1 MELSKRLKRI
11 AEHVDKCESV
21 ADIGTDHGYIPIYL
35 VKEGI
40 CKKAIASDIN
50 KGPIEKAK
58 VNVAF
63 EGVSNKVKCLLGPGL
78 NPLKVGEVNGVIL
91 AGMGGNLTRDI
102 LLADMDK
109 VKKYDFIILQP
120 AQNPE
125 VLREF
130 LYKNDYEI
138 IDEDLIKDE
147 GRFYELFKVKYN
159 ENSEKL
165 VFEDELEYEVSPLLR
180 EKGHPL
186 FKEFI
191 EEKINRCE
199 TILSFI
205 KEDTEA
211 AKKRKS
217 DLEEKINKLNL
228 LSCYEKIA

>member
-165 VFEDELEYEVSPLLR
+165 VFEDGLYYEVSPLLR
-180 EKGHPL
+180 EKNHPL

-199 TILSFI
+199 TILIFI

-217 DLEEKINKLNL
+217 DLEEKINKLKGML
-228 LSCYEKIA
+228 

>member
-40 CKKAIASDIN
+40 CEKAIASDIN

-102 LLADMDK
+102 LLADMEK

-180 EKGHPL
+180 EKNHPL

-217 DLEEKINKLNL
+217 DLEEKINKLKGML
-228 LSCYEKIA
+228 

>member
-102 LLADMDK
+102 LLADIDK

-180 EKGHPL
+180 KKNHPL

-205 KEDTEA
+205 KEDTES

-217 DLEEKINKLNL
+217 DLEEKINKLKGML
-228 LSCYEKIA
+228 

>member
-11 AEHVDKCESV
+11 AEHVDKFESV

-63 EGVSNKVKCLLGPGL
+63 EGVSDKVKCLLGPGL

-191 EEKINRCE
+191 EEKISRCE

-217 DLEEKINKLNL
+217 DLEEKINKLKGML
-228 LSCYEKIA
+228 

>member
-40 CKKAIASDIN
+40 CEKAIASDIN

-58 VNVAF
+58 INVDF
-63 EGVSNKVKCLLGPGL
+63 EGVSAKVKCLLGPGL
-78 NPLKVGEVNGVIL
+78 NPLKIGEVNGVIL

-102 LLADMDK
+102 LLADMEK

-165 VFEDELEYEVSPLLR
+165 VLDDELEYEVSSLLR
-180 EKGHPL
+180 EKDHTL

-211 AKKRKS
+211 AKKRKIG
-217 DLEEKINKLNL
+217 LEEKINKLKGML
-228 LSCYEKIA
+228 

>member
-40 CKKAIASDIN
+40 CEKAIASDIN

-63 EGVSNKVKCLLGPGL
+63 EGVSNKIKCLLGPGL
-78 NPLKVGEVNGVIL
+78 NPLKVGEVNGVLL

-102 LLADMDK
+102 LLADMEK

-180 EKGHPL
+180 EKNHPL

-217 DLEEKINKLNL
+217 DLEEKINKLKGML
-228 LSCYEKIA
+228 

>member
-191 EEKINRCE
+191 EEKINKCE

-217 DLEEKINKLNL
+217 DLEEKINKLKGML
-228 LSCYEKIA
+228 

>member
-102 LLADMDK
+102 LLADMEK

-180 EKGHPL
+180 EKNHPL

-211 AKKRKS
+211 AKKRKC
-217 DLEEKINKLNL
+217 DLEEKINKLKGML
-228 LSCYEKIA
+228 

>member
-40 CKKAIASDIN
+40 CEKAIASDIN

-63 EGVSNKVKCLLGPGL
+63 EGVSNKIKCLLGPGL

-102 LLADMDK
+102 LLADMEK

-165 VFEDELEYEVSPLLR
+165 VFHDELEYEVSPLLR
-180 EKGHPL
+180 EKNHPL

-217 DLEEKINKLNL
+217 DLEEKINKLRGML
-228 LSCYEKIA
+228 

>member
-147 GRFYELFKVKYN
+147 GRFYELFKV
-159 ENSEKL
+159 
-165 VFEDELEYEVSPLLR
+165 SPLLR

-217 DLEEKINKLNL
+217 DLEEKINKLKGML
-228 LSCYEKIA
+228 

>member
-165 VFEDELEYEVSPLLR
+165 VFEDGLYYEVSPLLR
-180 EKGHPL
+180 EKNHPL

-205 KEDTEA
+205 KEDTKA

-217 DLEEKINKLNL
+217 DLEEKINKLKGML
-228 LSCYEKIA
+228 

>member
-180 EKGHPL
+180 EKNHPL

-211 AKKRKS
+211 AKNRKS
-217 DLEEKINKLNL
+217 DLEEKINKLKGML
-228 LSCYEKIA
+228 

>member
-1 MELSKRLKRI
+1 
-11 AEHVDKCESV
+11 
-21 ADIGTDHGYIPIYL
+21 
-35 VKEGI
+35 
-40 CKKAIASDIN
+40 
-50 KGPIEKAK
+50 
-58 VNVAF
+58 
-63 EGVSNKVKCLLGPGL
+63 
-78 NPLKVGEVNGVIL
+78 
-91 AGMGGNLTRDI
+91 MGGNLTRDI

-191 EEKINRCE
+191 EEKISRCE

-217 DLEEKINKLNL
+217 DLEEKINKLKGML
-228 LSCYEKIA
+228 

>member
-11 AEHVDKCESV
+11 AEHVDKCESI

-40 CKKAIASDIN
+40 CEKAIASDIN

-58 VNVAF
+58 VNVTF
-63 EGVSNKVKCLLGPGL
+63 EGVSDKVKCLLGAGL

-102 LLADMDK
+102 LLADMPK
-109 VKKYDFIILQP
+109 VKKYDFLILQP

-130 LYKNDYEI
+130 LYKNNYKI
-138 IDEDLIKDE
+138 LDEDLIKDE
-147 GRFYELFKVKYN
+147 GRFYELFKVKYD
-159 ENSEKL
+159 ETSEKL
-165 VFEDELEYEVSPLLR
+165 IFEDELDYEISPILR
-180 EKGHPL
+180 KKEHPL

-191 EEKINRCE
+191 EEKINKCE
-199 TILSFI
+199 TILNFI
-205 KEDTEA
+205 KDDTEA
-211 AKKRKS
+211 ARKRKA
-217 DLEEKINKLNL
+217 DLEEKVNKL
-228 LSCYEKIA
+228 KGMI

>member
-63 EGVSNKVKCLLGPGL
+63 EGVSDKVKCLLGPGL
-78 NPLKVGEVNGVIL
+78 NRLKVGEVNGVIL

-180 EKGHPL
+180 EKSHPL

-191 EEKINRCE
+191 EEKINKCE

-211 AKKRKS
+211 AKKRKI
-217 DLEEKINKLNL
+217 DLEEKINKLKGML
-228 LSCYEKIA
+228 

>member
-40 CKKAIASDIN
+40 CEKAIASDIN

-63 EGVSNKVKCLLGPGL
+63 EGVSNKIKCLLGPGL

-102 LLADMDK
+102 LLADMEK

-165 VFEDELEYEVSPLLR
+165 VFEDGLYYEVSPLLR
-180 EKGHPL
+180 EKNHPL

-217 DLEEKINKLNL
+217 DLEEKINKLKGML
-228 LSCYEKIA
+228 

>member
-205 KEDTEA
+205 K
-211 AKKRKS
+211 
-217 DLEEKINKLNL
+217 
-228 LSCYEKIA
+228 

>member
-40 CKKAIASDIN
+40 CEKAIASDIN

-58 VNVAF
+58 INVAF
-63 EGVSNKVKCLLGPGL
+63 EGVSDKVKCLLGPGL
-78 NPLKVGEVNGVIL
+78 NPLKIGEVNGVIL

-102 LLADMDK
+102 LLADMEK

-165 VFEDELEYEVSPLLR
+165 VLEDELEYEVSSLLR
-180 EKGHPL
+180 EKDHTL

-211 AKKRKS
+211 AKKRKIG
-217 DLEEKINKLNL
+217 LEEKINKLKGML
-228 LSCYEKIA
+228 

>member
-63 EGVSNKVKCLLGPGL
+63 EGISNKVKCLLGPGL

-102 LLADMDK
+102 LLADIDK

-217 DLEEKINKLNL
+217 DLEEKINKLKGML
-228 LSCYEKIA
+228 

>member
-191 EEKINRCE
+191 EEKINKCE

-211 AKKRKS
+211 AKKRKI
-217 DLEEKINKLNL
+217 DLEEKINKLKGML
-228 LSCYEKIA
+228 

>member
-1 MELSKRLKRI
+1 MMELSKRLKRI
-11 AEHVDKCESV
+11 AEHVDKCESI

-40 CKKAIASDIN
+40 CEKAIASDIN

-63 EGVSNKVKCLLGPGL
+63 EGVSDKVKCLLGPGL

-102 LLADMDK
+102 LLADMPK
-109 VKKYDFIILQP
+109 VKKYDFLILQP

-130 LYKNDYEI
+130 LYKNNYEI

-159 ENSEKL
+159 EDSEKL
-165 VFEDELEYEVSPLLR
+165 IFEDELDYEISPILR
-180 EKGHPL
+180 KKEHPL

-199 TILSFI
+199 TILNFI
-205 KEDTEA
+205 KDDTEA
-211 AKKRKS
+211 AKKRKA
-217 DLEEKINKLNL
+217 DLEEKINKL
-228 LSCYEKIA
+228 KGMI